1 MSKSTSVAL
10 ELSEFNDDLLGKS
23 STLRKGQAINNMV
36 QLTSLTGLVAFVE
49 KLADINVPLFGQY
62 FPLLRL
68 LFPELLLLDWIRTA
82 FLGRE
87 FIKVKNASRFTEFML
102 ELGKSVALTAI
113 IVAVNLGAFFLKP
126 LIGFVISGGLFANST
141 YNMIM
146 YKRAKDRV
154 KQAEFD
160 SEEKKYFEKQTT
172 VFLNRSLVSTGL
184 GFGILGALA
193 IPMLQISAQVTGIIH
208 TIGVVIISAMWGLGA
223 FFNKKS
229 IDEARSSKE
238 EISMKPII
246 RKQNAPLSTLTIAK
260 KLEHS
265 SQDRDLVLE
274 RINPIHEE
282 NNQVLLTFHS
292 DLQKKIRVVPTPEIA
307 AQTIVALID
316 AEEFNVIQDIKK
328 DNQKSHLFTRL
339 EYIQIAAIQDKRSN
353 ELTKREAK
361 LLTLHYL
368 KHLIHALD
376 AEQYTNLE
384 DISDPLAQE
393 AIFGNQQSLS
403 EKWNALRKYLNSNG
417 LLGKAKQSFW
427 HEEGE
432 GHMQKVLLTFNEF
445 CKRNEFLPTEEMLPK
460 RSLLHS
466 IKI

>member
-1 MSKSTSVAL
+1 
-10 ELSEFNDDLLGKS
+10 
-23 STLRKGQAINNMV
+23 
-36 QLTSLTGLVAFVE
+36 
-49 KLADINVPLFGQY
+49 
-62 FPLLRL
+62 
-68 LFPELLLLDWIRTA
+68 
-82 FLGRE
+82 
-87 FIKVKNASRFTEFML
+87 ML

-126 LIGFVISGGLFANST
+126 LIGFVISSGLFANST

-154 KQAEFD
+154 KQAEND

-208 TIGVVIISAMWGLGA
+208 TIGVVIISAMWGLGT

-246 RKQNAPLSTLTIAK
+246 RKQNAPFSTLTIAK

-282 NNQVLLTFHS
+282 NNQVLCFL
-292 DLQKKIRVVPTPEIA
+292 
-307 AQTIVALID
+307 
-316 AEEFNVIQDIKK
+316 
-328 DNQKSHLFTRL
+328 KS
-339 EYIQIAAIQDKRSN
+339 KS
-353 ELTKREAK
+353 
-361 LLTLHYL
+361 
-368 KHLIHALD
+368 
-376 AEQYTNLE
+376 
-384 DISDPLAQE
+384 
-393 AIFGNQQSLS
+393 
-403 EKWNALRKYLNSNG
+403 
-417 LLGKAKQSFW
+417 
-427 HEEGE
+427 
-432 GHMQKVLLTFNEF
+432 
-445 CKRNEFLPTEEMLPK
+445 
-460 RSLLHS
+460 
-466 IKI
+466 